1 MQHIAKILA
10 SGFGTGYAPIA
21 PGTVGS
27 ILMTFILYGMI
38 RFELFDYTE
47 FQILLILLT
56 ILLFVIGV
64 WASNVVESDWGKDPS
79 KVVIDEMLGIVV
91 AFICI
96 PMEYVYLI
104 VSLVLFRVFDIWKPL
119 GIRKMEDYKGGIG
132 VMADDLL
139 AGIYANITLQVLIL
153 LQGQLS

>member
-1 MQHIAKILA
+1 MRNLAKILA
-10 SGFGTGYAPIA
+10 SGFGTGYAPVA

-27 ILMTFILYGMI
+27 ILMTFILYGI
-38 RFELFDYTE
+38 IKFELLSYTH
-47 FQILLILLT
+47 FQLLLILLA
-56 ILLFVIGV
+56 ILLFALGV
-64 WASNVVESDWGKDPS
+64 WASNEVESIWGKDPS

-96 PMEYVYLI
+96 PMEHVYLI
-104 VSLVLFRVFDIWKPL
+104 ISLILFRVFDIWKPL
-119 GIRKMEDYKGGIG
+119 GIRKMEDYKGGVG

-139 AGIYANITLQVLIL
+139 AGIYANIALQIIII